1 MFDMSITYIYASREM
16 PNDRNSDK
24 RPNNLGTMNDVTQD
38 RRPQAIM
45 YSSHGWSKYVN
56 QKQIHERVIR
66 I

>member
-1 MFDMSITYIYASREM
+1 MFDMSISYIYASSEM

-24 RPNNLGTMNDVTQD
+24 CPNNLGTMNDVTLD

>member
-1 MFDMSITYIYASREM
+1 M

-56 QKQIHERVIR
+56 QKQIHKRVIR

>member
-1 MFDMSITYIYASREM
+1 MSTSYIYASREREM

-56 QKQIHERVIR
+56 QKQIHKRVIR